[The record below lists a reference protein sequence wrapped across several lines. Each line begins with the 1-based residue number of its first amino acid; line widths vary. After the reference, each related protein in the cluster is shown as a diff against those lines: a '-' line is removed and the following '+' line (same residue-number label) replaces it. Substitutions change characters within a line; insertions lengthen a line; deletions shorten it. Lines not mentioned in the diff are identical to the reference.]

1 MWALVQ
7 DNTVV
12 EIYNYPKSIVINEV
26 RYPAN
31 IFTLYTEEEKEK
43 IGIYNII
50 NKPEPPRYFHDRGQ
64 SYFKFDKT
72 NKVVNETFDVVDK
85 QLKSLKLQE
94 IELTKH
100 KAYGFIKKFSWLTE
114 RYIYDNTK
122 TIPSD
127 VSSYVANVRKV
138 CYTICTA
145 IENATTMDEFKKLFE
160 HTYNLKGDRSK
171 VAIIKDWP
179 DASNV
184 RKYTR

>member
-50 NKPEPPRYFHDRGQ
+50 NKPEPSRYFHDRGQ

-72 NKVVNETFDVVDK
+72 NKIVNETFDVVDK

-94 IELTKH
+94 IDLTKH
-100 KAYGFIKKFSWLTE
+100 KAYGSIKKFSWLTE

-160 HTYNLKGDRSK
+160 HTYNLKGDISR
-171 VAIIKDWP
+171 VAIIQDWP
-179 DASNV
+179 DTSSV
-184 RKYTR
+184 RKYIR